1 MLVIVSDGQ
10 YRSDQTE
17 AAKRA
22 LTECKRN
29 GVAVLWIT
37 PKDCYG
43 SSARDLITETAW
55 GVHLDQLDVSQI
67 ALEVGKAAAQSL
79 GKVGG
84 RV

>member
-10 YRSDQTE
+10 YRETQTE
-17 AAKRA
+17 AARIA
-22 LTECKRN
+22 LQECKRN

-37 PKDCYG
+37 PKACWGYG
-43 SSARDLITETAW
+43 AARIIESVGW
-55 GVHLDQLDVSQI
+55 GVHLQDLDTDQI
-67 ALEVGKAAAQSL
+67 ALLVGKAAAEAL